1 MKEYIL
7 LFLLGGFTVSGIKY
21 VSSVSKPEYAAV
33 IGCLPI
39 GLLTSILLKNTNVID
54 HYIQNYAVMSFIV
67 LLSAICYHIL
77 MKNKIPLY
85 MAYILTLTF
94 WLILVGLKLK
104 FINIID

>member
-21 VSSVSKPEYAAV
+21 ISSVSKPEYSSILGA
-33 IGCLPI
+33 LPI

-67 LLSAICYHIL
+67 LLSAIFYHIL
-77 MKNKIPLY
+77 IKNKLPLY
-85 MAYILTLTF
+85 ISYILTLTF

-104 FINIID
+104 FVNISD